1 MTDLLLIIIPIAL
14 VDTLMVLP
22 SNGLVI
28 VTQLRSSQPILRALA
43 YLAGFFLATFGS
55 GLLIAFGLQWLFDEI
70 ERIAFGAVLNPSF
83 LEYVLQFIIGIVL
96 LVVAYFVFKEV
107 NRQRKKQQQKAQGFV
122 NAVIDERQQKAK
134 EKAEASGIIGNFM
147 LGFTL
152 SIVGMPSAIPYF
164 AAIDQMLKATVGVGG
179 VVTAL
184 AIYNLIVIAPLL
196 IFILIYVLIGERAA
210 TVMGRISDVASL
222 AAGWLIFA
230 LLLIIGVVFVGDVLV
245 LILSGGRL
253 LPLPNPEVPP
263 MFLN

>member
-1 MTDLLLIIIPIAL
+1 MQDLLLIIIPIAL

-28 VTQLRSSQPILRALA
+28 ITQLRSSQPILRALA

-70 ERIAFGAVLNPSF
+70 ERILFNVVLNPSF
-83 LEYVLQFIIGIVL
+83 LEYVLQFIIGAAL
-96 LVVAYFVFKEV
+96 LVFAYFVFLEV
-107 NRQRKKQQQKAQGFV
+107 NRQRKKIQTALP
-122 NAVIDERQQKAK
+122 DEREKQAK
-134 EKAEASGIIGNFM
+134 EKAATSGIVGNFV
-147 LGFTL
+147 LGFSL

-179 VVTAL
+179 VLIAL
-184 AIYNLIVIAPLL
+184 LIYNLIVIAPLL
-196 IFILIYVLIGERAA
+196 LFVFVYAIVGERAA
-210 TVMGRISDVASL
+210 TVMGRVSNMASQ

-230 LLLIIGVVFVGDVLV
+230 MLMVIGIVFVGDVLV

-263 MFLN
+263 MFSMLNLV